1 MASSWGTAMPEATWN
16 YSITGV
22 HGLRRKPPIDI
33 LRQDWLLALGEGLR
47 RNHHFHVRAEDLQFE
62 LIYWADWLGGKSYAP
77 GEDREPYREA
87 DGEGPLPRYRDHWVD
102 KVVTQALDDLSKP
115 IEWADAQKSL
125 NWLSRHTGLDEAA
138 ALFLQVRLVDLS
150 TYYADE
156 AKREFL
162 RGKLHDALLAKKG
175 KRILLIS
182 HSMGSIVA
190 YDVLRAL
197 GKEDPDFEVSHFVTL
212 GSPLGM
218 PYVLHKIRNEN
229 AAVRTPSVVRRWT
242 NLADRRDPVAV
253 DVHLADDF
261 EPNDRGVCVEDKL
274 VINGYYSPERK
285 PNHHKIYGYL
295 RTPELTELVRAFV

>member
-1 MASSWGTAMPEATWN
+1 MAEAARN
-16 YSITGV
+16 YSIIGV
-22 HGLRRKPPIDI
+22 HGLRRKPPMDI
-33 LRQDWLLALGEGLR
+33 LRRDWLRALQEGLR
-47 RNHHFHVRAEDLQFE
+47 KNHQLQIQPEDLAFE
-62 LIYWADWLGGKSYAP
+62 LIYWADWLGSEPYAA
-77 GEDREPYREA
+77 GEDKQPYTEA
-87 DGEGPLPRYRDHWVD
+87 EGEGPLPRYRDRWVD
-102 KVVTQALDDLSKP
+102 KAVTEALDDLSQP
-115 IEWADAQKSL
+115 VEWADAQKSL

-138 ALFLQVRLVDLS
+138 ALFLQVRLADLS

-156 AKREFL
+156 AKRGFL
-162 RGKLHDALLAKKG
+162 RGKLHDALLAQKG
-175 KRILLIS
+175 KRIMLIA

-197 GKEDPDFEVSHFVTL
+197 GKENPKFEVDHLVTL

-229 AAVRTPSVVRRWT
+229 SAVRTPSVVRRWT

-261 EPNDRGVCVEDKL
+261 DSNNHGVTVEDKL
-274 VINGYYSPERK
+274 VINGYRSEGK

-295 RTPELTELVRAFV
+295 RTPDLTELVRAFV